1 MSRKE
6 TYDDVSYIAIIPI
19 SYAAGTHSLDY
30 TQQCNSRN
38 SVMRMLLT

>member
-30 TQQCNSRN
+30 IHSSAIVGTVS
-38 SVMRMLLT
+38 